1 MRDMVHA
8 SQLAGHTA
16 VVVGAGASGRAA
28 VLLLSRLGAWVRLVE
43 KNPAAVPADFREAAA
58 GAGVEI
64 VTGEHVPGH
73 FAGADLV
80 VLSPGVSK
88 ASLAPY
94 LGSCPDAQVLAE
106 LELASWFVDAPV
118 VAVTGTNGKT
128 TTVMLISH
136 LLTSSGLSV
145 FTGGNIGT
153 PLSEYVLAGKSAD
166 VCVIEASSFQLQGV
180 ATFRPAV
187 AVLLNFSANHLDWH
201 ADMEE
206 YLSAKLKIFAMQG
219 PSDLAL
225 IPEDLA
231 GMLAGR
237 AFTKARI
244 ETFAPSDRFRCPR
257 LLGRH
262 NQADMEAA
270 YAACRPFGVTE
281 ELAGKAFF
289 DFVPAPHR
297 LQVVGEKRGVVFVD
311 DSKATTVTAMRAAI
325 ETFDRPV
332 WLLAGGVFKGGD
344 LAGLVPLLRE
354 RVKGVGLFG
363 ASRDIFEAAWAGA
376 VPLSWSP
383 TLAGAVET
391 VYARA
396 EPGDVILL
404 SPATASFDL
413 YTDYKARGRDFQS
426 AFANLAGGPVSRE
439 GEGR

>member
-1 MRDMVHA
+1 MRDLVRPA
-8 SQLAGHTA
+8 PQAGHTA

-28 VLLLSRLGAWVRLVE
+28 VRLLSRLGAWVRLVE
-43 KNPAAVPADFREAAA
+43 RNPAAVPADLCEALACR
-58 GAGVEI
+58 GVEI
-64 VTGEHVPGH
+64 VTGEHAPGH

-80 VLSPGVSK
+80 VLSPGVSR

-94 LGSCPDAQVLAE
+94 LTSCPGAQVLAE
-106 LELASWFVDAPV
+106 LELASWFVDTPM

-136 LLTSSGLSV
+136 LLGAAGLSV

-153 PLSEYVLAGKSAD
+153 PLSEYVLAGKPAD
-166 VCVIEASSFQLQGV
+166 VCVIEVSSFQLQGV
-180 ATFRPAV
+180 ATFHPHV

-201 ADMEE
+201 ADMDE
-206 YLSAKLKIFAMQG
+206 YLAAKLKIFAMQG
-219 PSDLAL
+219 TSDLAL
-225 IPEDLA
+225 VPEELSY
-231 GMLAGR
+231 LLSGR
-237 AFTKARI
+237 EFTKARI
-244 ETFAPSDRFRCPR
+244 ETFAPSARFRCPR

-270 YAACRPFGVTE
+270 YAACREFGVTE
-281 ELAGKAFF
+281 ELARKAFF

-354 RVKGVGLFG
+354 RVRGVGLFG
-363 ASRDIFEAAWAGA
+363 QSRDIFEAAWAGA
-376 VPLSWSP
+376 VPLHWSP
-383 TLAGAVET
+383 SLGRAVERL
-391 VYARA
+391 YAQA
-396 EPGDVILL
+396 SPGEVILL

-413 YTDYKARGRDFQS
+413 YTDYKARGRDFQ
-426 AFANLAGGPVSRE
+426 AVFAALAGEPESRE

>member
-1 MRDMVHA
+1 
-8 SQLAGHTA
+8 
-16 VVVGAGASGRAA
+16 
-28 VLLLSRLGAWVRLVE
+28 VLLLSRLGAWVRLGR
-43 KNPAAVPADFREAAA
+43 KNPAAVPADFREDAA
-58 GAGVEI
+58 GRGVEI

-80 VLSPGVSK
+80 VLSPGSPRPPWLRIWVP
-88 ASLAPY
+88 ARRP
-94 LGSCPDAQVLAE
+94 GLAE
-106 LELASWFVDAPV
+106 LELASWFVDAPM

-136 LLTSSGLSV
+136 LLKSSGRSV

-153 PLSEYVLAGKSAD
+153 PLSEYVLAGKPAD

-180 ATFRPAV
+180 STFRPKV
-187 AVLLNFSANHLDWH
+187 AVLLNFSPNHLDWH

-225 IPEDLA
+225 VPEDLA
-231 GMLAGR
+231 DMLAGR

-281 ELAGKAFF
+281 ELAEQPGF

-297 LQVVGEKRGVVFVD
+297 RQ
-311 DSKATTVTAMRAAI
+311 
-325 ETFDRPV
+325 
-332 WLLAGGVFKGGD
+332 AGGEARGG
-344 LAGLVPLLRE
+344 LCGRFQRPRRSRPCARPSRPSTGPCGFWPEGVQGRRPGRPGPASAPARQGGGTFRRKPGYLRGGL
-354 RVKGVGLFG
+354 G
-363 ASRDIFEAAWAGA
+363 AAPCRS
-376 VPLSWSP
+376 PWSP

-391 VYARA
+391 LYARA

-404 SPATASFDL
+404 SPAQPVSTSTPLQGPWPGFPVRL
-413 YTDYKARGRDFQS
+413 REPR
-426 AFANLAGGPVSRE
+426 GGPVSPE
-439 GEGR
+439 GEKR

>member
-153 PLSEYVLAGKSAD
+153 PLSEYVLAGKPAD

-180 ATFRPAV
+180 ATFRPTV

-231 GMLAGR
+231 DMLAGR
-237 AFTKARI
+237 VFTKARI
-244 ETFAPSDRFRCPR
+244 ETFAPS
-257 LLGRH
+257 
-262 NQADMEAA
+262 
-270 YAACRPFGVTE
+270 
-281 ELAGKAFF
+281 
-289 DFVPAPHR
+289 
-297 LQVVGEKRGVVFVD
+297 
-311 DSKATTVTAMRAAI
+311 
-325 ETFDRPV
+325 
-332 WLLAGGVFKGGD
+332 
-344 LAGLVPLLRE
+344 
-354 RVKGVGLFG
+354 
-363 ASRDIFEAAWAGA
+363 
-376 VPLSWSP
+376 
-383 TLAGAVET
+383 
-391 VYARA
+391 
-396 EPGDVILL
+396 
-404 SPATASFDL
+404 
-413 YTDYKARGRDFQS
+413 
-426 AFANLAGGPVSRE
+426 
-439 GEGR
+439 

>member
-1 MRDMVHA
+1 MRDMVHT
-8 SQLAGHTA
+8 SQLAGHSA

-28 VLLLSRLGAWVRLVE
+28 ARLLARLGAWVRLVE

-58 GAGVEI
+58 SRGIEI
-64 VTGEHVPGH
+64 VTGGHAPGH

-80 VLSPGVSK
+80 VVSPGVSR

-94 LGSCPDAQVLAE
+94 LSACPGVQILAE
-106 LELASWFVDAPV
+106 LELASWFVSAPM

-136 LLTSSGLSV
+136 LLKASGLSV

-153 PLSEYVLAGKSAD
+153 PLSEYVLAGEAAD
-166 VCVIEASSFQLQGV
+166 VCVLEASSFQLQGV
-180 ATFRPAV
+180 ATFRPHV

-201 ADMEE
+201 ADMDE
-206 YLSAKLKIFAMQG
+206 YLAAKLKIFAMQG
-219 PSDLAL
+219 TSDLAL
-225 IPEDLA
+225 VPEELSYL
-231 GMLAGR
+231 LAGR
-237 AFTKARI
+237 EFTKARI

-281 ELAGKAFF
+281 EAAKKAFF
-289 DFVPAPHR
+289 DFAPAPHR

-311 DSKATTVTAMRAAI
+311 DSKGTTVTAMRAAI
-325 ETFDRPV
+325 ESFDRPV

-344 LAGLVPLLRE
+344 LAGLVPLLRQ

-363 ASRDIFEAAWAGA
+363 QSREIFEQAWAGA

-383 TLAGAVET
+383 TLRQAVEKL
-391 VYARA
+391 YAKA
-396 EPGDVILL
+396 APGEVVLL
-404 SPATASFDL
+404 SPATSSFDL
-413 YTDYKARGRDFQS
+413 YSDYKARGRDFQ
-426 AFANLAGGPVSRE
+426 AIFATLAGEPESRDRE
-439 GEGR
+439 GQ